1 MKKLNIISIITLCAI
16 IVFLS
21 NINIST
27 ANDFTS
33 NNITIEN
40 DVKATKEKLHPV
52 LLVKNNT
59 NGDLQVTYDFYI
71 HKGDAEEFSKDI
83 LVKANETL
91 ILEIPELHHLG
102 DTRESR
108 TIWFSWSETR
118 SLKPL
123 QNQIETAIFANP
135 SKVELGLN

>member
-21 NINIST
+21 NISIST
-27 ANDFTS
+27 ASDFSS
-33 NNITIEN
+33 NHITIEN

-52 LLVKNNT
+52 LLVTNNT
-59 NGDLQVTYDFYI
+59 DTDLKVTYDFYV
-71 HKGDAEEFSKDI
+71 HKTDTQELSKDI
-83 LVKANETL
+83 LVKANETVV
-91 ILEIPELHHLG
+91 LEIPELHHLG

-108 TIWFSWSETR
+108 TIWFSWMEKR
-118 SLKPL
+118 NLKPL

-135 SKVELGLN
+135 SNVELGLN